1 MVYSHKVWKVGRLK
15 FTYSAQTKLK
25 AKHDVTFTGSYDA
38 ITHFQKV
45 NSYLIFYLYY
55 FDQRRSNQNEI

>member
-45 NSYLIFYLYY
+45 NSCLIFL
-55 FDQRRSNQNEI
+55 FILF